1 MSPSRETTT
10 ERYSTD
16 IQELNTQLDK
26 LAEYQQEIKEDRD
39 ALIEEEPVG
48 AGAGYFGDG
57 ASAGAIAAVLGVVG
71 IAYALFGQEGS

>member
-1 MSPSRETTT
+1 
-10 ERYSTD
+10 
-16 IQELNTQLDK
+16 
-26 LAEYQQEIKEDRD
+26 
-39 ALIEEEPVG
+39 VG

>member
-1 MSPSRETTT
+1 
-10 ERYSTD
+10 
-16 IQELNTQLDK
+16 
-26 LAEYQQEIKEDRD
+26 
-39 ALIEEEPVG
+39 VGG